1 MMADGNDR
9 RETPMARAKEKPGP
23 ARYADYRTDFQ
34 QWSVDQAGLLR
45 SGNVHAI
52 DLPNVIEEL
61 ESMGREQEH
70 ALASSYRVLLMHL
83 LKWAHQPARRTRS
96 WSNTIGRER
105 ANIEDREDMNRS
117 LAARAGEL
125 VDWAYPRA
133 VRDASR
139 ETGLPKA
146 AFPETCPYSLDQ
158 LRDPDFLPE

>member
-1 MMADGNDR
+1 
-9 RETPMARAKEKPGP
+9 MARAKEKPSP
-23 ARYADYRTDFQ
+23 ARYADHKTDFQ
-34 QWSVDQAGLLR
+34 QWSVDQADLLR

-83 LKWAHQPARRTRS
+83 LKWVHQPAKRTRS
-96 WSNTIGRER
+96 CSNTIGRER

-117 LAARAGEL
+117 LAARAHEL

-133 VRDASR
+133 VRDAAR
-139 ETGLPKA
+139 ETGMPRS
-146 AFPETCPYSLDQ
+146 AFPETCPFSLDQ
-158 LRDPDFLPE
+158 LRNPDFLPE